1 MLKADKRLVRVDNSI
16 ALERRME
23 EGMNVDAVDEDGW
36 TLLHFAAAEGS
47 VKCLRVL
54 VQRGADVTKEEVR
67 KWTPLHYAAAW
78 GHAKC
83 VKVCVENESF
93 LWIYVWC

>member
-1 MLKADKRLVRVDNSI
+1 MQNADEDLVEADNAD
-16 ALERRME
+16 ALERRIK
-23 EGMNVDAVDEDGW
+23 EGMDVNAVDEDGV
-36 TLLHFAAAEGS
+36 TLLHRAAQDS